1 MYVVTR
7 TFRDSNGVFSVGSV
21 VEPTE
26 VKTFKSRLQQ
36 KHIVDVSER
45 NIDKWVSF
53 FRNRYG
59 LDLSDKLKEYITE
72 NSAET
77 PAVEAPQVST
87 KPAKPTKPVDNV
99 AKNATLEKQA
109 DKQKTTD
116 W

>member
-59 LDLSDKLKEYITE
+59 LDLSNKLKEYITK

-77 PAVEAPQVST
+77 PVVETPQVST
-87 KPAKPTKPVDNV
+87 KPTKSVDTIAKTAAPK
-99 AKNATLEKQA
+99 KQVN
-109 DKQKTTD
+109 KQKATD

>member
-59 LDLSDKLKEYITE
+59 LDLSDKLKEYITK
-72 NSAET
+72 NNVET
-77 PAVEAPQVST
+77 PVVETPQVST
-87 KPAKPTKPVDNV
+87 KSTKSVDTV
-99 AKNATLEKQA
+99 AKTATLEKQA
-109 DKQKTTD
+109 NKRETTD

>member
-1 MYVVTR
+1 MYIVTR

-45 NIDKWVSF
+45 NIDKWVLF

-59 LDLSDKLKEYITE
+59 LDLSDKLKEYITK
-72 NSAET
+72 NNAET
-77 PAVEAPQVST
+77 PVIDMPSVSAESV
-87 KPAKPTKPVDNV
+87 KSVGV
-99 AKNATLEKQA
+99 ASKSEPLEKQTNKHKA
-109 DKQKTTD
+109 TD